1 MEIFMI
7 PKAIIFDLDGT
18 LMHTLPDIHA
28 SVNAMLS
35 REGYPLREY
44 EHTVYG
50 LNKGARYLIAHALP
64 DGASDSDID
73 RALATYSE
81 EYALHCADSSEPFD
95 GTDEMILDLLA
106 AEYRLAV
113 LSNKPDEFTKKLT
126 SEAFGNSF
134 DPVLGQGKYKTKPS
148 PEAPLA
154 IAAGWGLTPDEVVF
168 VGDSDIDMMTAKAA
182 GMRAVGVEWGYR
194 DPSLLL
200 EAGAEKLAKTPA
212 ELFKIIKSLT

>member
-7 PKAIIFDLDGT
+7 PKAVIFDLDGT

-28 SVNAMLS
+28 SVNAMLK

-44 EHTVYG
+44 GHTVYG

-64 DGASDSDID
+64 DNASDSDID
-73 RALATYSE
+73 RALETYSE

-95 GTDEMILDLLA
+95 GIDEMILDLLA
-106 AEYRLAV
+106 SEFRLAV

-126 SEAFGNSF
+126 LEAFGNSF

-148 PEAPLA
+148 PEAPFA
-154 IAAGWGLTPDEVVF
+154 IAEEWGLSPDEIVF
-168 VGDSDIDMMTAKAA
+168 VGDSDVDMMTAKAA
-182 GMRAVGVEWGYR
+182 GMYAVGVAWGYR
-194 DPSLLL
+194 EPSLLL
-200 EAGAEKLAKTPA
+200 EAGAEKIANTPA
-212 ELFKIIKSLT
+212 ELYGIIRSLT